1 MSEVILCC
9 SGALEVVCMFHLRRF
24 YFYVFLHK
32 AKEKKVHFFK
42 VHIKLKQKI
51 HAIFVL
57 KHRVI

>member
-1 MSEVILCC
+1 
-9 SGALEVVCMFHLRRF
+9 MFHLRRF